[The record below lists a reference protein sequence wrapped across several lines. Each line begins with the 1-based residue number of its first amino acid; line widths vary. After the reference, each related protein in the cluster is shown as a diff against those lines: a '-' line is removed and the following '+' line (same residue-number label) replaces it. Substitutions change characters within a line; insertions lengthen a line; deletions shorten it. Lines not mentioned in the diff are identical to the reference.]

1 MDETILHDINQ
12 EIYAK
17 FPYLEGVIP
26 QQKTLPGS
34 QVQLIYSG
42 MATTENGI
50 QLPMIV
56 KVKLSTE
63 GHILAVTTSR

>member
-12 EIYAK
+12 EIYTK

-26 QQKTLPGS
+26 QKKNLPGN
-34 QVQLIYSG
+34 QVQLTYLG

-63 GHILAVTTSR
+63 GHILAVTTAR